1 MAGCCCAVAIGAI
14 GDVAIGAVGA
24 IEWTGAA
31 ETGLWLGAAAAELAA
46 VPLPT
51 TVMFE
56 CGQAHL
62 DSAQRVAHLPH
73 HPAPGECAERETAR
87 RDHHVACCHSE
98 IHIHLSTFFTDT
110 RGAPPMSAL
119 ALLLAALFVDSRT
132 FLFTYAL
139 VAAPMSRLIT
149 LNAVI
154 SSASHVP
161 LGDRFA
167 ELARGTLH
175 LSLSQ
180 ERSPRAS
187 RAAGEVALNS
197 AGPQGL

>member
-1 MAGCCCAVAIGAI
+1 
-14 GDVAIGAVGA
+14 
-24 IEWTGAA
+24 
-31 ETGLWLGAAAAELAA
+31 
-46 VPLPT
+46 
-51 TVMFE
+51 
-56 CGQAHL
+56 
-62 DSAQRVAHLPH
+62 
-73 HPAPGECAERETAR
+73 
-87 RDHHVACCHSE
+87 
-98 IHIHLSTFFTDT
+98 
-110 RGAPPMSAL
+110 MSAL

-175 LSLSQ
+175 LSLSKRPLHNRITVLARYALAREILRCAQ
-180 ERSPRAS
+180 DDTKKVTFRMCHSERK
-187 RAAGEVALNS
+187 L
-197 AGPQGL
+197 L